1 MRIDNS
7 QVTKK
12 LRIATLGIHHE
23 TNTFA
28 TNKTTMNDFKRSGM
42 QTYAV
47 QRGQQYH
54 DMHEL
59 SQTSMAG
66 FIQASKRLDF
76 DLIPLIFAATDPAGT
91 ISKEVYDT
99 LGGEALKMLQDQGPF
114 DGVLLNQM
122 GAAVSEEY
130 PDMDGELARRVREI
144 VGPDVPVA
152 MTLDLHANV
161 SQQMANETDVLVIY
175 KTNPHTDA
183 VPRAHDACDL
193 VVRMATD
200 NWRPAMWL
208 EQPPMVVGIF
218 QHDTR
223 DMPMKAVIDDL
234 ETVLAQTGIVGGSIG
249 EGYPWSDVYEN
260 GLACYVLHED
270 SVDEAKKAARWIA
283 DRAWSN
289 RKELYEP
296 VGPTS
301 SEAVEYA
308 LKQAAE
314 KSDDSGPIV
323 LLDVGDNIGA
333 GSSGDSTF
341 LLAEAV
347 KHGASSWLQTV
358 RDTEAIDVCVAA
370 GIGSTVTVNVGGKTD
385 SLHGEPVQLTGRV
398 TRMSDGR
405 FEDTGTVHAGWRF
418 FDAGPTVV
426 IESEEGPTVALVTSR
441 VGNMSR
447 EQFYSLGY
455 RPDDFDI
462 VVAKG
467 VVSPRPAYQPIA
479 SEMITVNTP
488 GATSA
493 DMSTFEYK
501 RVRESLYPLDLNAE
515 YVHD

>member
-1 MRIDNS
+1 MTNR
-7 QVTKK
+7 

-28 TNKTTMNDFKRSGM
+28 SNKTTLADFKRSGL

-47 QRGQQYH
+47 QRGQQYY
-54 DMHEL
+54 DMHVR

-66 FIQASKRLDF
+66 FIQSAEKHDF
-76 DLIPLIFAATDPAGT
+76 ELVPLIFAATDPAGT
-91 ISKEVYDT
+91 ISNEVFET
-99 LGGEALKMLQDQGPF
+99 LGGEALEMLREQGPF

-122 GAAVSEEY
+122 GAAVSEQH

-144 VGPDVPVA
+144 VGSDVPVV

-161 SQQMANETDVLVIY
+161 SKQMADMTDALVIY

-183 VPRAHDACDL
+183 IPRAHDAGDL
-193 VVRMATD
+193 IVRMATE
-200 NWRPAMWL
+200 NWRPAKWL
-208 EQPPMVVGIF
+208 EQPPMVIGIF

-223 DMPMKAVIDDL
+223 EMPMKAIIDDL
-234 ETVLAQTGIVGGSIG
+234 EAVLSQHGIVGGSIG
-249 EGYPWSDVYEN
+249 QGYPWSDVYEN

-270 SVDEAKKAARWIA
+270 SAEEAKKAARWIA
-283 DRAWSN
+283 ERAWAN
-289 RKELYEP
+289 REELYKP
-296 VGPTS
+296 VGPSPT
-301 SEAVEYA
+301 EAVEYA
-308 LKQAAE
+308 LEQALL
-314 KSDDSGPIV
+314 KPDDSGPIV

-347 KHGASSWLQTV
+347 RRGARSWLQTI
-358 RDTEAIDVCVAA
+358 RDPEAIAACLAA
-370 GIGSTVTVNVGGKTD
+370 GIGANMTVKVGGKTD
-385 SLHGEPVQLTGRV
+385 SLHGEPVEITGNIARI
-398 TRMSDGR
+398 SDGR

-418 FDAGPTVV
+418 FDAGTTVV
-426 IESEEGPTVALVTSR
+426 VESEEGPTVVLVTSR

-455 RPDDFDI
+455 RPEDFDV

-479 SEMITVNTP
+479 SEMVTVNTP

-493 DMSTFEYK
+493 DMSTFNYR
-501 RVRESLYPLDLNAE
+501 RVRDSLYPLDLDAR
-515 YVHD
+515 YVHESGD

>member
-1 MRIDNS
+1 MP
-7 QVTKK
+7 KK

-28 TNKTTMNDFKRSGM
+28 SNKTTMAEFERSGL

-47 QRGQQYH
+47 QRGQQYY
-54 DMHEL
+54 DMHK
-59 SQTSMAG
+59 SAQTSMAG
-66 FIQASKRLDF
+66 FIQASEKHNFELV
-76 DLIPLIFAATDPAGT
+76 PLIFAATDPAGT
-91 ISKEVYDT
+91 ISKEVFNRI
-99 LGGEALKMLQDQGPF
+99 GGEALEMLESQGPF
-114 DGVLLNQM
+114 DAILINQM

-130 PDMDGELARRVREI
+130 PDMDGELARRVRTI

-161 SQQMANETDVLVIY
+161 SKLMAEVTDALVIY

-193 VVRMATD
+193 ILRMITE
-200 NWRPAMWL
+200 NWRPAKWL

-234 ETVLAQTGIVGGSIG
+234 ESVLRLPGIVGGSIG
-249 EGYPWSDVYEN
+249 QGYPWSDVYEN
-260 GLACYVLHED
+260 GLSCYVLHED
-270 SVDEAKKAARWIA
+270 SIEEAKKTAQWIA
-283 DRAWSN
+283 RRAWSN
-289 RKELYEP
+289 RKELYKP
-296 VGPTS
+296 AGPTP
-301 SEAVEYA
+301 SEAVKYA
-308 LKQAAE
+308 LERASIKPE
-314 KSDDSGPIV
+314 KSGPIV

-341 LLAEAV
+341 LLAEAL
-347 KHGASSWLQTV
+347 KQGAKSWLQTI
-358 RDTEAIDVCVAA
+358 RDTEAIDVCLTA
-370 GIGSTVTVNVGGKTD
+370 GIGKSVTVNVGGKTD
-385 SLHGEPVQLTGRV
+385 SLHGKPVQLTGRI

-405 FEDTGTVHAGWRF
+405 FEDGGTVHAGWRF
-418 FDAGPTVV
+418 FDAGTTVV
-426 IESEEGPTVALVTSR
+426 IESNEGPTVALVTSR

-455 RPDDFDI
+455 RPEDFDI

-479 SEMITVNTP
+479 SEMVTVNTP
-488 GATSA
+488 GATSG
-493 DMSTFEYK
+493 DMSTFRYK
-501 RVRESLYPLDLNAE
+501 HLRKSLYPLDLNAQ
-515 YVHD
+515 YAHD

>member
-1 MRIDNS
+1 M
-7 QVTKK
+7 TKK

-28 TNKTTMNDFKRSGM
+28 SNKTTMAEFKHSGL

-47 QRGQQYH
+47 QRGQQYY

-59 SQTSMAG
+59 SQTSMSG
-66 FIQASKRLDF
+66 FIQSSKKHGFELV
-76 DLIPLIFAATDPAGT
+76 PLIFAATDPAGT
-91 ISKEVYDT
+91 ISAEVFDT
-99 LGGEALKMLQDQGPF
+99 IGGEALEMLRDQGPF
-114 DGVLLNQM
+114 DGVLMNQM

-130 PDMDGELARRVREI
+130 PDLDGELARRVREI

-161 SQQMANETDVLVIY
+161 SQQMADETDALVIY
-175 KTNPHTDA
+175 KTNPQTDA

-193 VVRMATD
+193 VVRMATE
-200 NWRPAMWL
+200 NWRPAKWL

-223 DMPMKAVIDDL
+223 DMPMRAVIDDL
-234 ETVLAQTGIVGGSIG
+234 ETVLAQPGVVGGSIG

-270 SVDEAKKAARWIA
+270 SLDEAKKAARWIA
-283 DRAWSN
+283 DRAWAN
-289 RKELYEP
+289 REALYSP
-296 VGPTS
+296 VGPLP

-308 LKQAAE
+308 LKAASS
-314 KSDDSGPIV
+314 KAGDSGPIV

-341 LLAEAV
+341 LLEEAV
-347 KHGASSWLQTV
+347 KQGAKSWLQTV
-358 RDTEAIDVCVAA
+358 RDPEAITKCLEA
-370 GIGSTVTVNVGGKTD
+370 GIGADITLEIGGKTD
-385 SLHGEPVQLTGRV
+385 SLHGVPVRITGHIS
-398 TRMSDGR
+398 RMSDGR
-405 FEDTGTVHAGWRF
+405 FEDTGVVHAGWRY
-418 FDAGPTVV
+418 FDAGTTVV
-426 IESEEGPTVALVTSR
+426 LETEEGPTVALVTSR

-455 RPDDFDI
+455 RPEEFDI

-501 RVRESLYPLDLNAE
+501 RVRKSLYPLDLNAE
-515 YVHD
+515 YVHE

>member
-1 MRIDNS
+1 MPD
-7 QVTKK
+7 K

-28 TNKTTMNDFKRSGM
+28 SNPTTMAEFQRSGL

-47 QRGQQYH
+47 QRGQQYY

-76 DLIPLIFAATDPAGT
+76 ELVPLIFAATDPAGT
-91 ISKEVYDT
+91 ISKEVFDT
-99 LGGEALKMLQDQGPF
+99 LGGEALEMLRMQGPF

-122 GAAVSEEY
+122 GAAVSEEH

-161 SQQMANETDVLVIY
+161 SQQMANETDALVIY

-193 VVRMATD
+193 VVRMATEK
-200 NWRPAMWL
+200 WRPAKWL

-234 ETVLAQTGIVGGSIG
+234 ETVLAQPGIVGGSIG

-270 SVDEAKKAARWIA
+270 SVNEAKKAARWIA
-283 DRAWSN
+283 DRAWAN

-296 VGPTS
+296 VGPTPAG
-301 SEAVEYA
+301 AVEYA
-308 LKQAAE
+308 LKQASTKTDE
-314 KSDDSGPIV
+314 EGPIV

-347 KHGASSWLQTV
+347 RQGAKSWLQTV
-358 RDTEAIDVCVAA
+358 RDTEAIDACLAA
-370 GIGSTVTVNVGGKTD
+370 GIGADITVQIGGKTD
-385 SLHGEPVQLTGRV
+385 SLHGDPVELTGRI

-418 FDAGPTVV
+418 FDAGTTVV
-426 IESEEGPTVALVTSR
+426 IESEQGPTVALVTTR

-455 RPDDFDI
+455 RPEDFDI

-479 SEMITVNTP
+479 SEMISVNTP

-493 DMSTFEYK
+493 DMSTFDYNH
-501 RVRESLYPLDLNAE
+501 VRKSLYPINIDARYE
-515 YVHD
+515 HD

>member
-1 MRIDNS
+1 MTN
-7 QVTKK
+7 K

-28 TNKTTMNDFKRSGM
+28 SNKTTMAEFERSGL

-47 QRGQQYH
+47 QRGQQYY
-54 DMHEL
+54 DMHKL
-59 SQTSMAG
+59 SQTSMSG
-66 FIQASKRLDF
+66 FIQAAKKLDF
-76 DLIPLIFAATDPAGT
+76 EIVPLIFAATDPAGT
-91 ISKEVYDT
+91 ISDEVFNT
-99 LGGEALKMLQDQGPF
+99 IGGEALDMLKDQGPF

-122 GAAVSEEY
+122 GAAVSEKY
-130 PDMDGELARRVREI
+130 PDMDGEIARRVREI

-161 SQQMANETDVLVIY
+161 SQQMCDETDALVIY

-183 VPRAHDACDL
+183 VPRALDACDL
-193 VVRMATD
+193 VIRMARE
-200 NWRPAMWL
+200 NWRPAKWL

-223 DMPMKAVIDDL
+223 DMPMRAVIDDL
-234 ETVLAQTGIVGGSIG
+234 ETVLAQPGIVGGSIG

-270 SVDEAKKAARWIA
+270 SLDESKKAARWIA
-283 DRAWSN
+283 SRAWAN
-289 RKELYEP
+289 REALYSP
-296 VGPTS
+296 VGPS
-301 SEAVEYA
+301 AAEAIEYA
-308 LKQAAE
+308 LKNASSKA
-314 KSDDSGPIV
+314 DDLGPIV

-341 LLAEAV
+341 LLAEAL
-347 KHGASSWLQTV
+347 KQGAKSWLQTI
-358 RDTEAIDVCVAA
+358 RDTEAIAACLKA
-370 GIGSTVTVNVGGKTD
+370 GIGEKVTVWVGGKTD
-385 SLHGEPVQLTGRV
+385 SLHGEPVQLTAHIS
-398 TRMSDGR
+398 RMSDGL
-405 FEDTGTVHAGWRF
+405 FEDTGTVHAGWRY
-418 FDAGPTVV
+418 FDAGTTVV
-426 IESEEGPTVALVTSR
+426 LEIEEGPTVVLVTTR

-447 EQFYSLGY
+447 EQYYSLGY
-455 RPDDFDI
+455 RPEEFDV

-479 SEMITVNTP
+479 REMVTVNTP

-501 RVRESLYPLDLNAE
+501 HVRKSLYPLDLDAQYE
-515 YVHD
+515 HAIDD

>member
-1 MRIDNS
+1 M
-7 QVTKK
+7 TKR

-28 TNKTTMNDFKRSGM
+28 SNKTTLDDFRHSGL

-47 QRGQQYH
+47 QRGQQYY
-54 DMHEL
+54 DMHEK
-59 SQTSMAG
+59 SQTSMSG
-66 FIQASKRLDF
+66 FIQSSKKHDF
-76 DLIPLIFAATDPAGT
+76 ELIPLLFAATDPAGT
-91 ISKEVYDT
+91 ISAEVFNT
-99 LGGEALKMLQDQGPF
+99 LGGEALEMLRDQGPF

-144 VGPDVPVA
+144 VGLNVPVA

-161 SQQMANETDVLVIY
+161 SQQMADETDALVIY

-193 VVRMATD
+193 VVRMATE
-200 NWRPAMWL
+200 NWRPAKWL

-223 DMPMKAVIDDL
+223 DMPMRAVMDDL
-234 ETVLAQTGIVGGSIG
+234 ESVLAQPGIVGGSIG
-249 EGYPWSDVYEN
+249 EGYPWSDVHEN

-270 SVDEAKKAARWIA
+270 SLDEAKKAARWIA
-283 DRAWSN
+283 GRAWVN
-289 RKELYEP
+289 REALYSP
-296 VGPTS
+296 IGPLPAES
-301 SEAVEYA
+301 VEYA
-308 LKQAAE
+308 MKAASA
-314 KSDDSGPIV
+314 KGDDSGPIV

-347 KHGASSWLQTV
+347 KRGAKSWLQTI
-358 RDTEAIDVCVAA
+358 RDPEAIAECLKA
-370 GIGSTVTVNVGGKTD
+370 GIGTTVTVEVGGKTD
-385 SLHGEPVQLTGRV
+385 SLHGDPVRLTGHIS
-398 TRMSDGR
+398 RMSDGR
-405 FEDTGTVHAGWRF
+405 FEDTGVVHAGWRY
-418 FDAGPTVV
+418 FDAGTTVV
-426 IESEEGPTVALVTSR
+426 LETEEGPTVVLVTSR

-455 RPDDFDI
+455 HPDDFDI

-479 SEMITVNTP
+479 SEMITVNSP

-493 DMSTFEYK
+493 DMSTFDYNH
-501 RVRESLYPLDLNAE
+501 VRKSLYPLDLGAE
-515 YVHD
+515 YVHE